1 MHGTGA
7 PLGRFSAQVPDEA
20 HRAAADVARV
30 LRDARRVLVMGHA
43 GADGDVAGSSLAIAA
58 ALRERGADVVV
69 YNPFPYPSAFSWLP
83 GGDGIVHTIDDDAV
97 FDATVVVDAADPAR
111 CGDGLLEPARRGT
124 FVWID
129 HHRIDAPPGDV
140 NFIDL
145 TSAAVGEQVVLVL
158 DALAHPLSVDVAKCV
173 YASLLSDTGAF
184 RYANTSARAL
194 RLAARLVEAGVDPW
208 QMTEHIYE
216 SQDEARTRLTGHV
229 LSSFW
234 RSSSDRFAVGLVTSS
249 DLMRSQA
256 SHEHVQGIVNHLRAV
271 RGVEIAALVCETDD
285 GTRVYLRGKGNVPCA
300 PVAEALGF
308 MAANKNAATFTLA
321 EDATMVH
328 ERLLTIFASV
338 DARDGFVA
346 PKPLR
351 AARRRPRRALAS

>member
-7 PLGRFSAQVPDEA
+7 PLGRFTAEVPDEA
-20 HRAAADVARV
+20 HAAAADVARV
-30 LRDARRVLVMGHA
+30 LKGKKRILVMGHV

-58 ALRERGADVVV
+58 ALRERGAEVVV
-69 YNPFPYPSAFSWLP
+69 YNPLPYPTAFAWLP
-83 GGDGIVHTIDDDAV
+83 GGDSIVHVIDDDAV

-111 CGDGLLEPARRGT
+111 CGDGILEPARRGT

-129 HHRIDAPPGDV
+129 HHRIEAPPGDV

-158 DALAHPLSVDVAKCV
+158 DALEHPLSVDVAKCV
-173 YASLLSDTGAF
+173 YASLLSDTGGF

-194 RLAARLVEAGVDPW
+194 RLAARLVEAGVSPW
-208 QMTEHIYE
+208 EMTEHIYE
-216 SQDEARTRLTGHV
+216 SQDEARTRLIGHV

-234 RSSSDRFAVGLVTSS
+234 RSTSQRFAVGLVSAS
-249 DLMRSQA
+249 DLMRAQA

-271 RGVEIAALVCETDD
+271 RGIEIAALVCEASD
-285 GTRVYLRGKGNVPCA
+285 GTRVFLRGKGKVPCA
-300 PVAEALGF
+300 PIAEALGF
-308 MAANKNAATFTLA
+308 DSAHKNAATFTLA
-321 EDATMVH
+321 DDAVAVH
-328 ERLLTIFASV
+328 DRLTAVFATV
-338 DARDGFVA
+338 DARDGFVE